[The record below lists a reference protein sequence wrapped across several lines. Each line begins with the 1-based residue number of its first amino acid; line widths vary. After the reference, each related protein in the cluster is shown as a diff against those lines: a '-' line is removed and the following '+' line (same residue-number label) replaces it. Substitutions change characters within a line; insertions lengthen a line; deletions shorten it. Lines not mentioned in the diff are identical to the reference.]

1 MKKFLLSLLALIM
14 LNVEAQNS
22 IASIDKI
29 NLTSLDNSFLVKSS
43 PDPLFLGISQFHN
56 KVAILNLDL
65 KTIEWK
71 SFYKKITKFA
81 TLYGA
86 VNGGTSLSDRDV
98 FSVNSGLQTETV
110 KTPYDYSV
118 ILGVRKI
125 SRMGYEVKEAFK
137 NGKENS
143 FSDASTIGRIKGFEY
158 LFELS
163 YVRQEG
169 ENYANQHHFLRY
181 IDDTYI
187 LKGEYLEDGFADI
200 KYVETSQRYRY
211 KVENFGGNIS
221 FFPAVL
227 KKGRLSFNIGAA
239 QRLSEP
245 YGYDPLAEWVL
256 DNGSLH
262 YTFLALE
269 EGYNVDF
276 TNPEGIQYLD
286 PSGRVV
292 ATSTEVWEAVV
303 IPTVLANYSE
313 KKRNELDNT
322 TQHSLIVGFDYYL
335 YTKKL
340 WLHSWGNLMPYHYD
354 QGDEFSYHK
363 YNGGEQWY
371 DYSGGLIFGYK
382 LDKHLGV
389 FVEGKYNKY
398 WNREWHDFSFGV
410 NYIIF

>member
-1 MKKFLLSLLALIM
+1 MKKFLLLILTLFT
-14 LNVEAQNS
+14 LNVIGQ
-22 IASIDKI
+22 DTT
-29 NLTSLDNSFLVKSS
+29 LTEKKVDPIFLQ
-43 PDPLFLGISQFHN
+43 LNNFHN
-56 KVAILNLDL
+56 KIANLNLDISTL
-65 KTIEWK
+65 SLDVDW
-71 SFYKKITKFA
+71 KKITKFS
-81 TLYGA
+81 TIYGA
-86 VNGGTSLSDRDV
+86 VNGGNSLSDVDV
-98 FSVNSGLQTETV
+98 YSVTNGLQTQTV
-110 KTPYDYSV
+110 ATPYDYSV

-125 SRMGYEVKEAFK
+125 ARMGYEPKEAFK
-137 NGKENS
+137 NGQENS
-143 FSDASTIGRIKGFEY
+143 FSDASTVGKVKGFEY

-169 ENYANQHHFLRY
+169 EDYANQHHFLRY

-200 KYVETSQRYRY
+200 KYFETSQRYRY
-211 KVENFGGNIS
+211 KVKNFGDNIPY
-221 FFPAVL
+221 FPEAL
-227 KKGRLSFNIGAA
+227 KKGKLSFNIGAA
-239 QRLSEP
+239 QRIAEP
-245 YGYDPLAEWVL
+245 YGYDPLEEWVL

-286 PSGRVV
+286 PSGNVV

-303 IPTVLANYSE
+303 IPTVLSDYAE
-313 KKRNELDNT
+313 KERNKLENT
-322 TQHSLIVGFDYYL
+322 IQHSLILGFDYYL

-398 WNREWHDFSFGV
+398 WNREWHDFSFGI

>member
-1 MKKFLLSLLALIM
+1 MKKFLLLLLTLITLAATGQDTTLTEKKVDPILSK
-14 LNVEAQNS
+14 LN
-22 IASIDKI
+22 I
-29 NLTSLDNSFLVKSS
+29 
-43 PDPLFLGISQFHN
+43 FHN
-56 KVAILNLDL
+56 KISTINLDISTL
-65 KTIEWK
+65 KLDVDW
-71 SFYKKITKFA
+71 KKITKFS
-81 TLYGA
+81 TIYGA
-86 VNGGTSLSDRDV
+86 VNGGNSLSDVDV
-98 FSVNSGLQTETV
+98 YSVTNGLQTETV
-110 KTPYDYSV
+110 ETPYDYSV

-125 SRMGYEVKEAFK
+125 ARMGYEPKEAFK
-137 NGKENS
+137 NGQENS
-143 FSDASTIGRIKGFEY
+143 FSDASTVGKVKGFEY

-169 ENYANQHHFLRY
+169 ESYNNQHHFLRY

-200 KYVETSQRYRY
+200 KYFETSQRYRH
-211 KVENFGGNIS
+211 KVESLDNIA
-221 FFPAVL
+221 FLPKEL
-227 KKGRLSFNIGAA
+227 KKGKLSFNIGAA
-239 QRLSEP
+239 QRIAEP
-245 YGYDPLAEWVL
+245 YGYDPLEEWVL

-276 TNPEGIQYLD
+276 INPEGIQYLD
-286 PSGRVV
+286 PSGNVV

-303 IPTVLANYSE
+303 VPTVLADYSE
-313 KKRNELDNT
+313 KKRDKLENT
-322 TQHSLIVGFDYYL
+322 IQHSLILGFDYYL